1 MRPSPHLENG
11 VHFWPPQYKKDK
23 ELWVRVHRRPR
34 RMMRRLEHLPC
45 GERLWEPS
53 LFNLEMTEKDLINA
67 YKNLKGRCQQ
77 QDD

>member
-1 MRPSPHLENG
+1 
-11 VHFWPPQYKKDK
+11 
-23 ELWVRVHRRPR
+23 
-34 RMMRRLEHLPC
+34 MMRRLEHLPC